1 MTDTIH
7 KGQII
12 KKAVIENGI
21 KISVL
26 ARKIGVSRRL
36 IYIIFSKEEVA
47 SHYITKIGEVINHD
61 FLEKDNSNPA
71 ETPHLYQKVNY
82 WKDAYIKL
90 LEEHNELIK
99 LHYGEKIFP
108 KCN

>member
-1 MTDTIH
+1 MSNKVH
-7 KGQII
+7 QGEII

-26 ARKIGVSRRL
+26 ARRIGVSRRL

-61 FLEKDNSNPA
+61 FIEKNNSNQVEA
-71 ETPHLYQKVNY
+71 THLYQKVDY

-90 LEEHNELIK
+90 LEEHKELLK
-99 LHYGEKIFP
+99 LHYGK
-108 KCN
+108 N

>member
-1 MTDTIH
+1 MTDKIH
-7 KGQII
+7 QGQII

-47 SHYITKIGEVINHD
+47 SHYITKIGEAINHN
-61 FLEKDNSNPA
+61 FLEKDNYNHS
-71 ETPHLYQKVNY
+71 ETPNLYEKDGY

-90 LEEHNELIK
+90 LQEHNELLK
-99 LHYGEKIFP
+99 LHYGK
-108 KCN
+108 N

>member
-1 MTDTIH
+1 MIDKVH
-7 KGQII
+7 QGEII

-26 ARKIGVSRRL
+26 ARRIGVSRRL

-47 SHYITKIGEVINHD
+47 THYITKIGEVISHD
-61 FLEKDNSNPA
+61 FIEKDNSNQVEALP
-71 ETPHLYQKVNY
+71 LYKKFDY

-90 LEEHNELIK
+90 LEEHKELLK
-99 LHYGEKIFP
+99 LHYGK
-108 KCN
+108 N